1 LFSFFQADFLQ
12 PGVVLKDMPRVTRKI
27 IIEALILALSQP
39 PAQAGMRLR
48 AERELATV
56 FKVSRPTLRVA
67 LAALEEQGILIQQQG
82 SGTYLRRVPMA
93 NGGYSATPSFPVPSA
108 DQLFATEEMTESSA
122 AVERRSRLKL
132 QLWTHLHRYTPSLRL
147 QLESFAEAAA
157 AGGHD
162 LEVIGASTDENV
174 YLPREKIAAM
184 LKGSPCDG
192 YLLDTLVADHALA
205 DFEATGKPFIVF
217 SGTPPVQH
225 EPAVLT
231 DLAESIER
239 AVPLLAREGYRR
251 IALMSYAAADLD
263 MQRFVYERAMRRA
276 GLSYYCHL
284 MADVASPEESRRIL
298 LLQLRGLEPP
308 DAIYVSDD
316 NLLPG
321 VAKTLEDAGLTPG
334 VNFGVITMAVN
345 GLPLPAG
352 FVWSQMQ
359 FRPRWYARCVLDNLL
374 GFMQSSDQEPHCEAH
389 YHHWVPGDT
398 HRRAARVNLK

>member
-1 LFSFFQADFLQ
+1 
-12 PGVVLKDMPRVTRKI
+12 MPRVTRKI
-27 IIEALILALSQP
+27 IIEALIRALSQP

-56 FKVSRPTLRVA
+56 FKVSRPTLRGA

-93 NGGYSATPSFPVPSA
+93 NGGHGAGVNFPVPSA
-108 DQLFATEEMTESSA
+108 DQLFAPEEMTESSA
-122 AVERRSRLKL
+122 AVERRSRLNL

-147 QLESFAEAAA
+147 QLESFADAAA

-162 LEVIGASTDENV
+162 LEVVGASTDENV
-174 YLPREKIAAM
+174 YLPREEIAAM
-184 LKGSPCDG
+184 LKVSPCDG

-217 SGTPPVQH
+217 SGTPPVRH
-225 EPAVLT
+225 EPSVLA

-239 AVPLLAREGYRR
+239 AIPLLVREGYRC
-251 IALMSYAAADLD
+251 IALVSYAAADLN
-263 MQRFVYERAMRRA
+263 MHRFVYERAMRRA
-276 GLSYYCHL
+276 GLSYHCHV
-284 MADVASPEESRRIL
+284 MADVTSPEDSRRVL
-298 LLQLRGLEPP
+298 LLQLRGQEPP

-321 VAKTLEDAGLTPG
+321 VAAALDDAGLTPG
-334 VNFGVITMAVN
+334 ENFGVITMAVV
-345 GLPLPAG
+345 GLPLPKNRA
-352 FVWSQMQ
+352 WSQMQ

-389 YHHWVPGDT
+389 YHHWAPGNT
-398 HRRAARVNLK
+398 HRRAARPNRK

>member
-1 LFSFFQADFLQ
+1 
-12 PGVVLKDMPRVTRKI
+12 MPRVTRKI
-27 IIEALILALSQP
+27 ITEALLRALSQP

-48 AERELATV
+48 AERELATL
-56 FKVSRPTLRVA
+56 FKVSRPTLRRA

-93 NGGYSATPSFPVPSA
+93 NGRHRVSTTFPVPSA
-108 DQLFATEEMTESSA
+108 EQLFAREETNESSDA
-122 AVERRSRLKL
+122 AGQRNRLKL

-147 QLESFAEAAA
+147 QLESFAEAAVA
-157 AGGHD
+157 SGHD
-162 LEVIGASTDENV
+162 LAVIGASTDENV
-174 YLPREKIAAM
+174 YLPPKKIASM
-184 LKGSPCDG
+184 LNATPCDG
-192 YLLDTLVADHALA
+192 YLLDALVADHALRE
-205 DFEATGKPFIVF
+205 FEATGKPFIIF
-217 SGTPPVQH
+217 SGTPPVRH

-263 MQRFVYERAMRRA
+263 IQRFVYERAMRRA

-334 VNFGVITMAVN
+334 VNFGVITMAVS

-359 FRPRWYARCVLDNLL
+359 FRPHWYARCVLENLL

-389 YHHWVPGDT
+389 YHHWVPGNT
-398 HRRAARVNLK
+398 HRRSGGALPQQR